1 MNLLLLEDDLDL
13 GQAVFDHLQAHGHTV
28 QWAQRCQD
36 AAPVPDQPAWDM
48 ALLDLR
54 LPDGS
59 GLDLVRQWRQQGDR
73 RPMLALTAR
82 DQISDRIEGL
92 KAGADDYLVKPFDL
106 HELLA
111 RIEAVWR
118 RYQPIA
124 QPHSGQPP
132 AAPPDGAPAL
142 TLDFDLQIARRH
154 GELINLTAMEW
165 SLLSVLSRQPG
176 STVSKEA
183 IRHAFSQTGRF
194 DSDSNSLEV
203 IVSRLRR
210 KLGADLISTHR
221 GLGYRLEVG
230 H

>member
-13 GQAVFDHLQAHGHTV
+13 GQAVTDHLRAHGHTV
-28 QWAQRCQD
+28 HWAQRCQ
-36 AAPVPDQPAWDM
+36 AAGQAFADPALDM

-59 GLDLVRQWRQQGDR
+59 GLDLVRHWRQGGDR
-73 RPMLALTAR
+73 RPVLALTAR

-92 KAGADDYLVKPFDL
+92 QAGADDYLVKPFDL
-106 HELLA
+106 NELLA
-111 RIEAVWR
+111 RIDAVWR
-118 RYQPIA
+118 RCQPA
-124 QPHSGQPP
+124 ETVS
-132 AAPPDGAPAL
+132 AATPVPGATTPSAL
-142 TLDFDLQIARRH
+142 SLDFDRQIARRQ

-165 SLLSVLSRQPG
+165 SLLAVLSRQPG

-183 IRHAFSQTGRF
+183 IRQAFTQIGRF

-221 GLGYRLEVG
+221 GLGYRLEIG
-230 H
+230 A

>member
-13 GQAVFDHLQAHGHTV
+13 GQAVSEHLRAHGHTV
-28 QWAQRCQD
+28 QWAQRCD
-36 AAPVPDQPAWDM
+36 AARQAFDRSAHDM

-59 GLDLVRQWRQQGDR
+59 GLDLVRHWRQQGDR
-73 RPMLALTAR
+73 RPVLALTAR
-82 DQISDRIEGL
+82 DEISDRIEGL
-92 KAGADDYLVKPFDL
+92 QAGADDYLVKPFDL

-111 RIEAVWR
+111 RIDAIWR
-118 RYQPIA
+118 RCQPA
-124 QPHSGQPP
+124 PSPDQAVVTPP
-132 AAPPDGAPAL
+132 L
-142 TLDFDLQIARRH
+142 SLDFERQIARRQ
-154 GELINLTAMEW
+154 GQLINLTAMEW
-165 SLLSVLSRQPG
+165 SLLAVLSRQPG

-183 IRHAFSQTGRF
+183 IRQTFSQSGRF

-210 KLGADLISTHR
+210 KLGADLITTHR